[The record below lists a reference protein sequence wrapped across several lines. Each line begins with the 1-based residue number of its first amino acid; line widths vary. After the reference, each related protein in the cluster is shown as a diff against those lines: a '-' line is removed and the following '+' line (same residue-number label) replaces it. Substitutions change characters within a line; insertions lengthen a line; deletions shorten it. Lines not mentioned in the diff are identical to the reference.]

1 MVICVSICIHGA
13 SLVAQMAKN
22 MPAMHETQV
31 QSLDQEDL
39 LEKGRNGN
47 SLHYSCLGN
56 PIDRGDWWATVHGV
70 EKEMDTTEWLTHT
83 SVFRSFLMMKYYS
96 IAWICHNC
104 WSIQQNEWIFGCF
117 YVLVTMGNTA
127 INIHVQVLFEHVFI
141 SLDRI
146 PRNGI
151 AKSYDTSLFDFLRN
165 YLAVFQNGCTIFHI
179 TMSHV
184 GEFQFFLIP
193 INICHAPSFLSQ
205 SFYWMWNIIDC
216 GFDSST
222 LAWKI
227 PWTEEPS
234 RLQSMGSLRVRYDWA
249 TSLSLS
255 TFMHW
260 RRKWQPTPVF
270 LPGESQGRGSLV
282 GCRSWGRTESDT
294 TEAT

>member
-1 MVICVSICIHGA
+1 MVICVSICISGA

-22 MPAMHETQV
+22 LPAMHETQV

-47 SLHYSCLGN
+47 SLHYSRLGN
-56 PIDRGDWWATVHGV
+56 TIDRGYWWATVHGV

-83 SVFRSFLMMKYYS
+83 NTRAYTSVFCSFLRWNIIPLHEYATIVDPFNKMSGYL
-96 IAWICHNC
+96 
-104 WSIQQNEWIFGCF
+104 GCF
-117 YVLVTMGNTA
+117 YVLVTMSNTA
-127 INIHVQVLFEHVFI
+127 INIHIQVLFEHVFI
-141 SLDRI
+141 SLDQI

-193 INICHAPSFLSQ
+193 INICHAQSFLSQ

-216 GFDSST
+216 GFDFHFPNDWRHWASFHMFISHSYIFFEEMSSQI
-222 LAWKI
+222 LC
-227 PWTEEPS
+227 
-234 RLQSMGSLRVRYDWA
+234 
-249 TSLSLS
+249 
-255 TFMHW
+255 
-260 RRKWQPTPVF
+260 PVF
-270 LPGESQGRGSLV
+270 NWVFVLLFLS
-282 GCRSWGRTESDT
+282 C
-294 TEAT
+294 